1 MAVTIGRRSSIR
13 LLTAIDVATT
23 IVVMTFGERLA
34 HARRAAGIDSAREL
48 DRRIGVAEGYTSLLE
63 SGARSNPSGKVVVQY
78 ATVLDVTAEWLVNG
92 AGEGPQEAA

>member
-1 MAVTIGRRSSIR
+1 MTIGRTAQVG
-13 LLTAIDVATT
+13 LLTAIAVATT

-34 HARRAAGIDSAREL
+34 NARLAAGIDSAREL

-78 ATVLDVTAEWLVNG
+78 ATVLSVTAEWLVNG
-92 AGEGPQEAA
+92 AGNGPQEAA